1 MRTNEIVQSVVDKI
15 KTVLGKA
22 EALLDGELTPESAE
36 QVSQV
41 LTEATSAGWVE
52 GFRVWLEAHEN
63 HDPSLESDGKLYRF
77 KLDSEKEFLT
87 PAGIMKLSRRLYQP
101 DAGGE
106 CLVPLDA
113 AWGMEGEFATVE
125 VREAVLF
132 TVALVTPQ
140 ETETLLEKC
149 ALFHPSQTAIKR
161 IAGEMGQW
169 LEGHEDEMLPPI
181 RAAET
186 PPPQTRVLCAS
197 LDGTNVLLNEPGEK
211 RGRPRERPGDSG
223 DSDDEP
229 STCYKNAMVASVS
242 LYGAVPE
249 GEKSPERLESR
260 YVARMPQD
268 RAPTLKRKFEQE
280 LIETEFKLDA
290 AVVRIVLNDGA
301 RSLWKY
307 IDDNPQFDDYEKLM
321 DYHHSSEHLSKAA
334 EAIFGKGSDAG
345 QAWYEK
351 YAGVLR
357 EAEDGAERLVRS
369 LDYHRT
375 ARRLSPSR
383 RKSLETERRFFMNNA
398 HRMEYARFR
407 RNGWPIGSGPVEAAC
422 KSVVKTR
429 LCRSGM
435 RWSRVGGQH
444 ILSLRTYVKSDRW
457 DAMWDYYK
465 ETIRVAWRNWRT

>member
-1 MRTNEIVQSVVDKI
+1 MRTNEIVQSVVEKI
-15 KTVLGKA
+15 KAVLGKA
-22 EALLDGELTPESAE
+22 EALLDGELTPKSAE

-63 HDPSLESDGKLYRF
+63 HDPSLEIEGKLCRF

-106 CLVPLDA
+106 CHVPLDA
-113 AWGMEGEFATVE
+113 AWGMEGEFATIE

-132 TVALVTPQ
+132 SVALVTPQ
-140 ETETLLEKC
+140 ETEALFEKC
-149 ALFHPSQTAIKR
+149 ALFHPSETAVKA
-161 IAGEMGQW
+161 IAREMGQW
-169 LEGHEDEMLPPI
+169 LQGHEEQMLPTI
-181 RAAET
+181 RGAET
-186 PPPQTRVLCAS
+186 PPPETLVLCAS

-223 DSDDEP
+223 DADDAP
-229 STCYKNAMVASVS
+229 STCYKNAMVGSIL

-249 GEKSPERLESR
+249 GEKSPERLQSR
-260 YVARMPQD
+260 YVARMPED
-268 RAPTLKRKFEQE
+268 RAPILKREFEQE
-280 LIETEFKLDA
+280 LSETEPKLDA
-290 AVVRIVLNDGA
+290 EVVRIVLNDGA

-307 IDDNPQFDDYEKLM
+307 IDENPQFDNYEKLV
-321 DYHHSSEHLSKAA
+321 DYHHSTEHLSKAA

-351 YAGVLR
+351 YAGVLK
-357 EAEDGAERLVRS
+357 EEEEGAERVLRS
-369 LDYHRT
+369 MDYYRT

-383 RKSLETERRFFMNNA
+383 RKTLERERTFFVNNQ

-422 KSVVKTR
+422 KSLVKTR

-465 ETIRVAWRNWRT
+465 QTRRAA